1 MCTLRLQRSGC
12 SAGSVI
18 KRRSGAGSGSRCAS
32 QHPTIPH
39 IAHVLDT
46 SAAQHI
52 AILGSRLEKAR
63 HWLPRPECVLY
74 VNCPWVRGHIFTVLT
89 WHHSQL
95 AADPGPGS
103 GPRQSPGKFQYWVSK
118 YLNIKI
124 LCPHTLCL
132 FPNCQSNEI
141 VKLFRLL
148 KILLIHQLEYLH
160 DLQFCVK

>member
-39 IAHVLDT
+39 IAHCRWTFLKHYCPHLT
-46 SAAQHI
+46 SFRTRTRTQAA
-52 AILGSRLEKAR
+52 RE
-63 HWLPRPECVLY
+63 
-74 VNCPWVRGHIFTVLT
+74 
-89 WHHSQL
+89 
-95 AADPGPGS
+95 
-103 GPRQSPGKFQYWVSK
+103 PGKFQYWVSK